1 MLNFE
6 KGCGQ
11 VFAKMKL
18 TLSIVALIQ
27 ALWFMEAVENFW
39 KIGCEISSL

>member
-1 MLNFE
+1 MFYFE

-11 VFAKMKL
+11 VFAKVKL
-18 TLSIVALIQ
+18 TLSIVALIL
-27 ALWFMEAVENFW
+27 ALWFMEVFENFC